1 MTHLRQMSD
10 ASVNDGDDDTCDEC
24 RMVRGHAAPYR
35 VVDLFPWSTAMLP
48 SPLHPAVVHFPI
60 VLMILLPVVA
70 LGALWA
76 IRRGTA
82 PARAWAIPVAVAA
95 GLTLSAWAAVE
106 TGESQG
112 EQVEGTLGEQAVESH
127 EEAAERFLL
136 LSGVVLVV
144 SAAGLLRGNIGRA
157 ARVTGT
163 VAALGLVAAGYQ
175 VGHSGGRLVYG
186 DATTK
191 GLVGNSLAQTA
202 ENAGGREAE
211 VGRAEADD

>member
-1 MTHLRQMSD
+1 MVPAGTLAYRASD
-10 ASVNDGDDDTCDEC
+10 
-24 RMVRGHAAPYR
+24 P
-35 VVDLFPWSTAMLP
+35 FPWSIRMLPSLP

-60 VLMILLPVVA
+60 VLMILLPVAA

-82 PARAWAIPVAVAA
+82 PLRAWAIPVALAA

-112 EQVEGTLGEQAVESH
+112 EKVEDTLGEQAVESH

-136 LSGVVLVV
+136 FSGAVLVV
-144 SAAGLLRGNIGRA
+144 SGAGLLRGTVGRT
-157 ARVTGT
+157 ARVVGT

-186 DATTK
+186 DATMT
-191 GLVGNSLAQTA
+191 GLVGPTLNQARGGEGAGEAQ
-202 ENAGGREAE
+202 GGRDAESSRRETE
-211 VGRAEADD
+211 VGRADTDD

>member
-1 MTHLRQMSD
+1 MVPAGTLAYR
-10 ASVNDGDDDTCDEC
+10 AS
-24 RMVRGHAAPYR
+24 
-35 VVDLFPWSTAMLP
+35 DLFPWSTRMLPSLP

-60 VLMILLPVVA
+60 VLMILLPVAA

-82 PARAWAIPVAVAA
+82 PLKAWAVPVALAA

-112 EQVEGTLGEQAVESH
+112 EKVEDTLGEQAVESH
-127 EEAAERFLL
+127 EDAAERFLL

-144 SAAGLLRGNIGRA
+144 TGAGLLRGAVGRT
-157 ARVTGT
+157 ARVVGT

-186 DATTK
+186 DATMT
-191 GLVGNSLAQTA
+191 GLVGGTLNAQGGEGVGEAQGRGNSDARQ
-202 ENAGGREAE
+202 ESRGGR
-211 VGRAEADD
+211 ADNDD

>member
-1 MTHLRQMSD
+1 MLPS
-10 ASVNDGDDDTCDEC
+10 
-24 RMVRGHAAPYR
+24 
-35 VVDLFPWSTAMLP
+35 LP

-76 IRRGTA
+76 IRRGAA
-82 PARAWAIPVAVAA
+82 PLRAWAIPVALAA

-112 EQVEGTLGEQAVESH
+112 EQVADTLGKQAVESH

-144 SAAGLLRGNIGRA
+144 TGAGLLRGIVGRA
-157 ARVTGT
+157 ARVVGT
-163 VAALGLVAAGYQ
+163 VATLGLVAAGYQ

-186 DATTK
+186 DATMT
-191 GLVGNSLAQTA
+191 GLVGTTLAQTA
-202 ENAGGREAE
+202 GAVDGRESEGGGAE
-211 VGRAEADD
+211 AGRADTDD

>member
-1 MTHLRQMSD
+1 MLPSLP
-10 ASVNDGDDDTCDEC
+10 S
-24 RMVRGHAAPYR
+24 
-35 VVDLFPWSTAMLP
+35 LP

-60 VLMILLPVVA
+60 VLMILLPIVA

-76 IRRGTA
+76 IRRGAA
-82 PARAWAIPVAVAA
+82 PLRAWAIPVALAA

-112 EQVEGTLGEQAVESH
+112 EQVEDTLGEQAVESH

-136 LSGVVLVV
+136 LSGAVLVV
-144 SAAGLLRGNIGRA
+144 SAAGLLRGA
-157 ARVTGT
+157 AGKTARIVST

-186 DATTK
+186 DATMT
-191 GLVGNSLAQTA
+191 GLVGTTLAQTA
-202 ENAGGREAE
+202 GAADGREAEGGREARGERGE
-211 VGRAEADD
+211 VRRAEADD

>member
-1 MTHLRQMSD
+1 MLPS
-10 ASVNDGDDDTCDEC
+10 
-24 RMVRGHAAPYR
+24 
-35 VVDLFPWSTAMLP
+35 LP

-60 VLMILLPVVA
+60 VLMILLPVAA

-76 IRRGTA
+76 IRRGAA
-82 PARAWAIPVAVAA
+82 PLKAWAIPVALAA

-112 EQVEGTLGEQAVESH
+112 EKVEDTLGEQAVESH

-136 LSGVVLVV
+136 LSGAVLVV
-144 SAAGLLRGNIGRA
+144 SGAGLLRGAVGRT
-157 ARVTGT
+157 ARVVGT

-186 DATTK
+186 DATMT
-191 GLVGNSLAQTA
+191 GLVGGTLNAQGGEGVGEA
-202 ENAGGREAE
+202 EGRGDSEARRESRGGR
-211 VGRAEADD
+211 ADTDD